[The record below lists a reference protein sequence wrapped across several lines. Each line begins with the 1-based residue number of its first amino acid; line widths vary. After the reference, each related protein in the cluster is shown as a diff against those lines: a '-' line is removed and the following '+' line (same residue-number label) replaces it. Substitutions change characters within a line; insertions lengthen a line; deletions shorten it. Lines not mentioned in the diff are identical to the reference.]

1 MKSTSKSTSKI
12 KKIKKIKKIIII
24 NHHHHHH
31 HHHHQP
37 SIFINHQSSSSTPA
51 TLLHRLHRLQHPLPP
66 PTHYIS
72 FRHFRPLR
80 LFPSSPLPRSAPS
93 CDTKQVLSLRRP
105 SERRTHAPSPTG
117 SNCSCGGDL
126 RQGANLNVFPCSPHG
141 TLLWRS
147 SFVPAPTVAGSH

>member
-24 NHHHHHH
+24 NHHH
-31 HHHHQP
+31 QSP
-37 SIFINHQSSSSTPA
+37 IFINHQSSSSTPA
-51 TLLHRLHRLQHPLPP
+51 TLLHRSPSSPAP
-66 PTHYIS
+66 ITATSTHYIS